1 MIKINKTFS
10 GNIECYDEQMLAYS
24 IDYTCVVERNLFAC
38 NLKTKSANFNSVI
51 EGTIREIVAEN
62 KMKYFVKEVDDQF
75 NKERNKWIDLPK
87 TEKAE
92 KEIKDNIISVLID
105 RAKEFGFN
113 LTMFKWMP
121 TQSCHTLEAALC

>member
-10 GNIECYDEQMLAYS
+10 GVTECYDAQLISYS
-24 IDYTCVVERNLFAC
+24 IKYTCVVERNLFTR

-51 EGTIREIVAEN
+51 QHTIRKIVFEN

-87 TEKAE
+87 TERAE
-92 KEIKDNIISVLID
+92 RDIRDIIIGVLID

-113 LTMFKWMP
+113 LIMFNWTPM
-121 TQSCHTLEAALC
+121 QSCNTLEAALS